1 MNAPRIAIF
10 ASGGGSNAKNLIA
23 RFRETRKAEVV
34 LLVCNTVGAGA
45 FQVAAEAHV
54 PALLIDRQAQATPD
68 GSLAAALDSAN
79 VQGIIL
85 AGYLWKI
92 PDWIVQRFG
101 PHIINIHPALLPAY
115 GGKGMYGHYVHEA
128 VHAAREK
135 WTGITIHRVNEHYDE
150 GTILFQASV
159 AIEPDDS
166 PADIERKVR
175 ALEHEHFPRV
185 AEQIIT
191 AGQW

>member
-1 MNAPRIAIF
+1 MNVPRIAIF
-10 ASGGGSNAKNLIA
+10 ASGGGSNARNLIA

-34 LLVCNTVGAGA
+34 LLVCNKQGAGA

-54 PALLIDRQAQATPD
+54 PSMLIDRQAQATAD
-68 GSLAAALDSAN
+68 SSLAAALDSAN
-79 VQGIIL
+79 VEWIIL

-92 PDWIVQRFG
+92 PDWLVQRFG
-101 PHIINIHPALLPAY
+101 QHIINIHPALLPAY
-115 GGKGMYGHYVHEA
+115 GGKGMYGHHVHEA

-150 GTILFQASV
+150 GAILFQASV

-175 ALEHEHFPRV
+175 ALEQEHFPRV
-185 AEQIIT
+185 AEQLIT
-191 AGQW
+191 AEQW